1 MNIGIVLAGG
11 FAKGAY
17 QVGALKA
24 IQEFVSMEHI
34 KYISCA
40 SIGSLN
46 GYAFAANKLE
56 KAEEIW
62 KGFCDEQESFFVM
75 KLLRGEKLQNII
87 TSLAVPEDKLVCKM
101 YTTVLN
107 INTMKVNYTEMNAVR
122 QHTRKYLRAG
132 IALPMFNRPVKIEHY
147 SYFDGGLVDN
157 IPVYPLMQHKLDYI
171 ICIYFDDYWYTF
183 EDDYFDNKIIKIFFP
198 DPARARTSFVVTR
211 ENIDNMMESGYE
223 RAKGILNL
231 VFENGIEDLD
241 SIYKN
246 ITILN
251 AENPKKR
258 IRFTTDTVITGLN
271 KIAKKITKIRVSRCF
286 LFPHTYRL

>member
-223 RAKGILNL
+223 RAKGILNR

-271 KIAKKITKIRVSRCF
+271 KIAKKITKIQK
-286 LFPHTYRL
+286 